1 MFDGKP
7 SDRDEIALWI
17 KDIAVDHRMG
27 PDGALMQDVRI
38 TFGKKGT
45 TNYEMH
51 YWKSRLKKEN
61 EVLWKKFGPDL
72 ERWEKD
78 QTLPV
83 NGMALE
89 AWPGINKAQIK
100 ACKDLGLRSVEDI
113 ATATDSIRQK
123 LGIGAS
129 DLMAKAKAFVA
140 NKEGAAQAAK
150 IAQLER
156 LVEEQGK
163 ALDEARATIDSLG
176 AKAGK
181 VKRAKP
187 EPIGAAA

>member
-1 MFDGKP
+1 MFDAKP

-27 PDGALMQDVRI
+27 PDGVLMQDVRI

-45 TNYEMH
+45 TNYELH

-61 EVLWKKFGPDL
+61 EALWKKFGPDL
-72 ERWEKD
+72 DRWETD

-83 NGMALE
+83 HGMALE

-113 ATATDSIRQK
+113 ATASDSIRQK

-129 DLMAKAKAFVA
+129 ELMAKAKAFTA
-140 NKEGAAQAAK
+140 NKEGAAQAAR
-150 IAQLER
+150 IADLEKVAAD
-156 LVEEQGK
+156 LTE
-163 ALDEARATIDSLG
+163 ALKEAQATINELG
-176 AKAGK
+176 GK
-181 VKRAKP
+181 QGNAKRAKP
-187 EPIGAAA
+187 EPVGAAA